1 MGSVF
6 TVRLPLAERRAQ
18 LPMTPGGSAPSDETS
33 PLRLLVVDDN
43 RDAADTLAALLSVM
57 GHDVAV
63 AHDGYQALRML
74 DGLQPQAVFLD
85 IGMPGLSGFEVAE
98 IVRRERRHDGVMLV
112 ALTGWG
118 GADDRARTAQ
128 AGFDAHL
135 TKPATMSAI
144 EAVLRD
150 VQTRTAPSPADG

>member
-1 MGSVF
+1 
-6 TVRLPLAERRAQ
+6 
-18 LPMTPGGSAPSDETS
+18 
-33 PLRLLVVDDN
+33 
-43 RDAADTLAALLSVM
+43 M

-74 DGLQPQAVFLD
+74 NGVQPQAVFLD
-85 IGMPGLSGFEVAE
+85 IGMPGLSGFDVAE
-98 IVRRERRHDGVMLV
+98 KVRRERRNDGVMLV

-135 TKPATMSAI
+135 TKPATVAAI
-144 EAVLRD
+144 EGVLRD
-150 VQTRTAPSPADG
+150 VQARAVPSPADG

>member
-1 MGSVF
+1 
-6 TVRLPLAERRAQ
+6 
-18 LPMTPGGSAPSDETS
+18 
-33 PLRLLVVDDN
+33 
-43 RDAADTLAALLSVM
+43 M

-74 DGLQPQAVFLD
+74 DGVQPQAVFLD

-98 IVRRERRHDGVMLV
+98 AVRREPRHEGLMLV

-135 TKPATMSAI
+135 TKPATVASI

-150 VQTRTAPSPADG
+150 VQARMTPSPADG